1 MRSGTA
7 VAERREERT
16 FTETAR
22 RAQIVQAAID
32 TIAELG
38 YGRASLARIAERLGI
53 SKGVISYH
61 FAGKDDLIKEV
72 VLEVVESGRNG
83 LSADD
88 ARRFYGDTDV
98 DTAVL
103 VLEQLLGQWTGWG
116 AQP

>member
-7 VAERREERT
+7 V
-16 FTETAR
+16 
-22 RAQIVQAAID
+22 
-32 TIAELG
+32 G
-38 YGRASLARIAERLGI
+38 ERLGI

-72 VLEVVESGRNG
+72 VLEVVEIGRNG

-103 VLEQLLGQWTGWG
+103 MLEQLLGQWTGWG